1 MSAPF
6 IPAASARPRP
16 IHPVVDA
23 STAKVMCAFV
33 LSTAESKITASI
45 HSFIQKNKKLLG
57 FVCLGKFYVRKQER
71 RNIATKMSSQNTKQ

>member
-1 MSAPF
+1 MMSAPF

-33 LSTAESKITASI
+33 LSTAESKNYGKYSFV
-45 HSFIQKNKKLLG
+45 HSKKQKIVRVF
-57 FVCLGKFYVRKQER
+57 FVWVSF
-71 RNIATKMSSQNTKQ
+71 M